1 MLTPEDF
8 TPDKLRIH
16 WSVILLMLAVQLIVL
31 IVLSIM
37 VANHPVTSS
46 SAAGRIAQI
55 EAR

>member
-8 TPDKLRIH
+8 TPDKLRIQ

-31 IVLSIM
+31 IVLSIV

-46 SAAGRIAQI
+46 SAEARIAQI

>member
-8 TPDKLRIH
+8 TPDKLRIQ

-31 IVLSIM
+31 IVLSI
-37 VANHPVTSS
+37 VLANHPVTSS
-46 SAAGRIAQI
+46 SAAARIAQI